1 MKKLLFLLFFFFQL
15 LSCSTIERGMLYNT
29 AKYDDMRYS
38 HFYVIDTIQIDS
50 PMVLKN
56 KSLYYIFPK
65 TIYKANKINK
75 DFFQRKDVF
84 LYDGTIGDISM
95 YVDKQNDFYKYDFFN
110 NLDCNLVKTDIIK
123 NGNFYEFKKLPKCFV
138 LCFVNVNYFNWC
150 NRGFI
155 CSDRKGDKMRNPFI
169 KDKMSKINY
178 RKIVFPICQSQVK
191 EL

>member
-110 NLDCNLVKTDIIK
+110 N
-123 NGNFYEFKKLPKCFV
+123 
-138 LCFVNVNYFNWC
+138 
-150 NRGFI
+150 
-155 CSDRKGDKMRNPFI
+155 
-169 KDKMSKINY
+169 
-178 RKIVFPICQSQVK
+178 
-191 EL
+191 